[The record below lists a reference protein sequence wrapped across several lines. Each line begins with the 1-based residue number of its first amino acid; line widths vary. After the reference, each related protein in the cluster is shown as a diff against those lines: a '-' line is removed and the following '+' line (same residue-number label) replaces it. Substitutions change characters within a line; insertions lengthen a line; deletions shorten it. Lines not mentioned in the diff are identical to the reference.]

1 MQPLGDVYPGQ
12 PCTTTSQ
19 CLRDYYN
26 CRRSECGSN
35 GKCIQVNS
43 PMGTS
48 CSDLRNATNYDYC
61 FYGICIGSYAL
72 STFVQFSLDESAP
85 ASILTS
91 YSYPVALQSKLL
103 ALLGLSNTSAASVL
117 TCFDFTQRLASSFD
131 GQPTQRVIRTCNVI
145 ACPSVFSTIACLPAP
160 FIRVEFV
167 SGPGA
172 MDHAALAQQAAVLA
186 NTSALLAEFSIQ
198 SGFVSTGPDALLF
211 PTSTTQTPTTTALT
225 ETTTTGSTTAP
236 SGNCQTADINGDGLV
251 NLEDLLEA
259 ISAWGPC
266 DASRPT
272 YPTDVWLCDG
282 VTDLY
287 DILVLTDQWTAVE
300 R

>member
-1 MQPLGDVYPGQ
+1 MYPGQ
-12 PCTTTSQ
+12 PCATASQ
-19 CLRDYYN
+19 CLRDYNN
-26 CRRSECGSN
+26 CRRSECLN
-35 GKCIQVNS
+35 GTCIQVNR
-43 PMGTS
+43 PTGTS

-61 FYGICIGSYAL
+61 FYGICLGSFAT
-72 STFVQFSLDESAP
+72 STFVQFSFSA
-85 ASILTS
+85 AARALIRTS

-103 ALLGLSNTSAASVL
+103 VLLGLSNTSAPSVR

-131 GQPTQRVIRTCNVI
+131 GQPEQHVVRTCNVI
-145 ACPSVFSTIACLPAP
+145 VCPSAFISDVCLPAP
-160 FIRVEFV
+160 YIYVEFV
-167 SGPGA
+167 SGSGA

-198 SGFVSTGPDALLF
+198 SGFVSSGPGALLF
-211 PTSTTQTPTTTALT
+211 PTSTTPTPTTTALT

-272 YPTDVWLCDG
+272 CPTDVWLCDG

-287 DILVLTDQWTAVE
+287 DILVLIDQWTAVE